1 MTPNLSRKNQSGSFM
16 LEALISVVIFA
27 MGLIALVGMAAQA
40 INQVSQSKYRNDA
53 SYLASELVGE
63 MWISAGTPAAFDTG
77 AWEDRVAKGLPE
89 GAATVTVTGTRVD
102 ILITWANK
110 EDSTVKHQY
119 VTSTQ
124 VARNT

>member
-1 MTPNLSRKNQSGSFM
+1 SQSGSFM

-63 MWISAGTPAAFDTG
+63 MWISAATPSAFDTG
-77 AWEDRVAKGLPE
+77 AWEDRVAENLPDGE
-89 GAATVTVTGTRVD
+89 AEVTVTGTRVD
-102 ILITWANK
+102 IVITWANK
-110 EDSTVKHQY
+110 EDPDV
-119 VTSTQ
+119 
-124 VARNT
+124 

>member
-1 MTPNLSRKNQSGSFM
+1 MTPIPSRKAQSGSFI

-63 MWISAGTPAAFDTG
+63 MWITAGTPASFDTT
-77 AWEDRVAKGLPE
+77 AWETRVVSALPAGL
-89 GAATVTVTGTRVD
+89 ATVTVTGTKVD
-102 ILITWANK
+102 IVITWANK
-110 EDSTVKHQY
+110 EDPLVRHQY
-119 VTSTQ
+119 VTTTE
-124 VARNT
+124 VAKNT